1 MHVEVD
7 VKCNKLILV
16 DVASSILEILLHLF
30 TFKLAKFPFHTI
42 NISPWDQKIEL
53 VWKSFKFYQ
62 INIPSNYGLGPRN

>member
-1 MHVEVD
+1 M
-7 VKCNKLILV
+7 KCNKLILV

-53 VWKSFKFYQ
+53 V
-62 INIPSNYGLGPRN
+62 